1 MGIAESALI
10 LLGIGIV
17 SQKFGAGLGLEQL
30 GVGIKTLAAAPLGGV
45 GLGLGEFSTGLRG
58 FAESL
63 GDIGRGFGTLFE
75 NIPKLPGVP
84 AGPPGAG
91 GGAFPPPRPG
101 EVPVLPRLPVTPIS
115 LRDLSTVKAGG
126 GSGELLPGGGGSTPP
141 APPPP
146 PSQPSYIQPPRTV
159 YYLTDPVSIN
169 DRLKPVMM

>member
-45 GLGLGEFSTGLRG
+45 GLGLGEFAGGLRG
-58 FAESL
+58 IGEAI
-63 GDIGRGFGTLFE
+63 GDIGRGFGDLFA
-75 NIPKLPGVP
+75 NIPQLPTIPGGGLPGPGRRPPEVSVP
-84 AGPPGAG
+84 S
-91 GGAFPPPRPG
+91 
-101 EVPVLPRLPVTPIS
+101 LPRLPVTPMV
-115 LRDLSTVKAGG
+115 VKAGG
-126 GSGELLPGGGGSTPP
+126 GGSDLLPGGGGSTPP

-159 YYLTDPVSIN
+159 YYLIDPVSIN
-169 DRLKPVMM
+169 ERLKPVMM